1 MIRVLVADHQ
11 PIVNYGIR
19 MLFDSSNDIK
29 IVSTVD
35 TAKQLINYLKKG
47 SVDVVLMSMDLPDM
61 NGITI
66 LRKIKKNYNNVRVI
80 IFSAQPENI
89 YASSGIRAGASG
101 FLSKTA
107 STNTIKNAILK
118 VYKGGMYVTNAMAQ
132 KLTFDKN
139 IDDADLYHKL
149 STREIEVLKLICN
162 GKKNNQIAEELNINP
177 KTVST
182 YKSRLMTKLNVT
194 NLISLIDLG
203 RLKISLENSV

>member
-29 IVSTVD
+29 IVITVD
-35 TAKQLINYLKKG
+35 SAKQLINYLKKG

-107 STNTIKNAILK
+107 TTSTIKKAILK

-139 IDDADLYHKL
+139 KGETDLYHKL

-203 RLKISLENSV
+203 RLKN

>member
-107 STNTIKNAILK
+107 TTSTIKKAILK

-132 KLTFDKN
+132 KFTFDKN
-139 IDDADLYHKL
+139 KGETDLYHKL

-182 YKSRLMTKLNVT
+182 YKSRLMKKLNVT

-203 RLKISLENSV
+203 RLKN

>member
-1 MIRVLVADHQ
+1 
-11 PIVNYGIR
+11 
-19 MLFDSSNDIK
+19 
-29 IVSTVD
+29 
-35 TAKQLINYLKKG
+35 
-47 SVDVVLMSMDLPDM
+47 
-61 NGITI
+61 
-66 LRKIKKNYNNVRVI
+66 
-80 IFSAQPENI
+80 
-89 YASSGIRAGASG
+89 
-101 FLSKTA
+101 
-107 STNTIKNAILK
+107 
-118 VYKGGMYVTNAMAQ
+118 MYVTNAMAQ

-203 RLKISLENSV
+203 RLKN

>member
-19 MLFDSSNDIK
+19 MLFENSNDIK
-29 IVSTVD
+29 IVNTVN

-47 SVDVVLMSMDLPDM
+47 TVDLVLMSMDLPDK

-66 LRKIKKNYNNVRVI
+66 LRTIKKNYNSVRVI

-89 YASSGIRAGASG
+89 YATSGIRAGASG
-101 FLSKTA
+101 FLSKSATT
-107 STNTIKNAILK
+107 STIKKAILK
-118 VYKGGMYVTNAMAQ
+118 VYKGGMYVTNTMAQ

-139 IDDADLYHKL
+139 QNDSDLYHKL
-149 STREIEVLKLICN
+149 SMREIEVLKLICN
-162 GKKNNQIAEELNINP
+162 GKKNNEIADELNINP

-182 YKSRLMTKLNVT
+182 YKSRLMAKLNVT

-203 RLKISLENSV
+203 RQKN

>member
-107 STNTIKNAILK
+107 TTSTIKKAILK

-132 KLTFDKN
+132 KLTLDKN
-139 IDDADLYHKL
+139 KGETDLYHKL

-203 RLKISLENSV
+203 RLKN

>member
-19 MLFDSSNDIK
+19 MLFENSNDIK
-29 IVSTVD
+29 IVNTVN

-47 SVDVVLMSMDLPDM
+47 TVDLVLMSMDLPDK

-66 LRKIKKNYNNVRVI
+66 LRTIKKNYSNVRVI

-89 YASSGIRAGASG
+89 YATSGIRAGASG
-101 FLSKTA
+101 FLSKSATT
-107 STNTIKNAILK
+107 STIKKAILK
-118 VYKGGMYVTNAMAQ
+118 VYKGGMYVTNTMAQ

-139 IDDADLYHKL
+139 QNDSDLYHKL
-149 STREIEVLKLICN
+149 SMREIEVLKLICN
-162 GKKNNQIAEELNINP
+162 GKKNNEIADELSINP

-182 YKSRLMTKLNVT
+182 YKSRLMAKLNVT

-203 RLKISLENSV
+203 RQKN

>member
-107 STNTIKNAILK
+107 TTSTIKKALFK

-139 IDDADLYHKL
+139 KGETDLYHKL

-203 RLKISLENSV
+203 RLKN

>member
-47 SVDVVLMSMDLPDM
+47 SVDVILMSIDLPDM

-107 STNTIKNAILK
+107 TTSTIKKAILK

-139 IDDADLYHKL
+139 KGETDLYHKL

-203 RLKISLENSV
+203 RLKN

>member
-1 MIRVLVADHQ
+1 MIRVLIADHQ

-19 MLFDSSNDIK
+19 MLFENSNDIK
-29 IVSTVD
+29 IVSTAN
-35 TAKQLINYLKKG
+35 TAKQLVNYLKKG
-47 SVDVVLMSMDLPDM
+47 NVDLVLMSMDLPDK

-66 LRKIKKNYNNVRVI
+66 LRTIKKNYNNVRVI
-80 IFSAQPENI
+80 IFTAQPENI

-107 STNTIKNAILK
+107 TTNTIKRAILK
-118 VYKGGMYVTNAMAQ
+118 VYKGGMYFTNAMAQ

-139 IDDADLYHKL
+139 QHDTDLYQKL
-149 STREIEVLKLICN
+149 SMREIEVLKLICN
-162 GKKNNQIAEELNINP
+162 GKKNNEIADELNINP

-182 YKSRLMTKLNVT
+182 YKSRLMKKLNVT

-203 RLKISLENSV
+203 RQKN

>member
-107 STNTIKNAILK
+107 TTNTIKKAILK

-132 KLTFDKN
+132 KLTLDKN
-139 IDDADLYHKL
+139 KGETDLYHKL

-203 RLKISLENSV
+203 RLKN

>member
-19 MLFDSSNDIK
+19 MLFENSNDIK
-29 IVSTVD
+29 IVSTVN
-35 TAKQLINYLKKG
+35 TAKQLVNYLKKG
-47 SVDVVLMSMDLPDM
+47 NVDLVLMSMDLSDM
-61 NGITI
+61 NGITV

-80 IFSAQPENI
+80 IFTAQAENI

-101 FLSKTA
+101 FLSKAATT
-107 STNTIKNAILK
+107 STIKKAILK

-139 IDDADLYHKL
+139 KDNTDLYQKL

-162 GKKNNQIAEELNINP
+162 GKKNNEIAEELNINP

-203 RLKISLENSV
+203 RLKN

>member
-19 MLFDSSNDIK
+19 MLFENSNDIK
-29 IVSTVD
+29 IVNTVN

-47 SVDVVLMSMDLPDM
+47 TVDLVLMSMDLPDK

-66 LRKIKKNYNNVRVI
+66 LRTIKKNYNNVRVI

-89 YASSGIRAGASG
+89 YATSGIRAGASG
-101 FLSKTA
+101 FLSKSATT
-107 STNTIKNAILK
+107 STIKKAILK
-118 VYKGGMYVTNAMAQ
+118 VYKGGMYVTNTMAQ

-139 IDDADLYHKL
+139 QNDSDLYHKL
-149 STREIEVLKLICN
+149 SMREIEVLKLICN
-162 GKKNNQIAEELNINP
+162 GKKNNEIADELNINP

-182 YKSRLMTKLNVT
+182 YKSRLMAKLNVT

-203 RLKISLENSV
+203 RQKN

>member
-35 TAKQLINYLKKG
+35 TAKQLNNYLKKG

-118 VYKGGMYVTNAMAQ
+118 VYNGGMYVTNAMAQ

-203 RLKISLENSV
+203 RLKN

>member
-19 MLFDSSNDIK
+19 MLFENSNDIK
-29 IVSTVD
+29 IVSTVN

-47 SVDVVLMSMDLPDM
+47 NVDLVLMSMDLPDK

-66 LRKIKKNYNNVRVI
+66 LRTIKKNYNNVRVI
-80 IFSAQPENI
+80 IFTAQPENI

-107 STNTIKNAILK
+107 TTSTIKKAILK

-139 IDDADLYHKL
+139 QNDTDLYHKL
-149 STREIEVLKLICN
+149 SMREIEVLKLICN
-162 GKKNNQIAEELNINP
+162 
-177 KTVST
+177 
-182 YKSRLMTKLNVT
+182 
-194 NLISLIDLG
+194 
-203 RLKISLENSV
+203 

>member
-11 PIVNYGIR
+11 PIVNYAIR
-19 MLFDSSNDIK
+19 MLFENSNDIK
-29 IVSTVD
+29 IVNTVN

-47 SVDVVLMSMDLPDM
+47 TVDLVLMSMDLPDK

-66 LRKIKKNYNNVRVI
+66 LRTIKKHYNNVRVI

-89 YASSGIRAGASG
+89 YATSGIRAGASG
-101 FLSKTA
+101 FLSKSATT
-107 STNTIKNAILK
+107 STIKKAILK
-118 VYKGGMYVTNAMAQ
+118 VYKGEMYVTNTMAQ

-139 IDDADLYHKL
+139 HNDSDLYHKL
-149 STREIEVLKLICN
+149 SMREIEVLKLICN
-162 GKKNNQIAEELNINP
+162 GKKNNEIADELNINP

-182 YKSRLMTKLNVT
+182 YKSRLMAKLNVS

-203 RLKISLENSV
+203 RQKN

>member
-66 LRKIKKNYNNVRVI
+66 LGKIKKNYNNVRVI

-107 STNTIKNAILK
+107 TTSTIKKAILK

-139 IDDADLYHKL
+139 KGEADLYHKL

-182 YKSRLMTKLNVT
+182 YKSRLMKKLNVT

-203 RLKISLENSV
+203 RLKN

>member
-107 STNTIKNAILK
+107 TTSTIKKAILK

-139 IDDADLYHKL
+139 KGETDLYHKL

-203 RLKISLENSV
+203 RLKN

>member
-107 STNTIKNAILK
+107 TTSTIKKAILK

-139 IDDADLYHKL
+139 KGEADLYHKL

-203 RLKISLENSV
+203 RLKN

>member
-29 IVSTVD
+29 IVITVD
-35 TAKQLINYLKKG
+35 SAKQLINYLKKG

-107 STNTIKNAILK
+107 TTSTIKKAILK

-132 KLTFDKN
+132 KLTLDKN
-139 IDDADLYHKL
+139 KGETDLYHKL

-203 RLKISLENSV
+203 RLKN

>member
-107 STNTIKNAILK
+107 TTSTIKKAILK

-132 KLTFDKN
+132 KLTFDTTKGET
-139 IDDADLYHKL
+139 DLYHKL

-182 YKSRLMTKLNVT
+182 YKSRLMKKLNVT

-203 RLKISLENSV
+203 RLKN

>member
-19 MLFDSSNDIK
+19 MLFENSNDIK
-29 IVSTVD
+29 IVSTVN

-47 SVDVVLMSMDLPDM
+47 SADLVLMSMDLPDM
-61 NGITI
+61 NGITV
-66 LRKIKKNYNNVRVI
+66 LRSIKKTHNNVRVI

-89 YASSGIRAGASG
+89 YASSGIKAGASG

-107 STNTIKNAILK
+107 TTSIIKKAILK

-139 IDDADLYHKL
+139 KEDTDLYHKL
-149 STREIEVLKLICN
+149 STREIEVLKLICT
-162 GKKNNQIAEELNINP
+162 GKKNNEIAEELNINQ

-182 YKSRLMTKLNVT
+182 YKSRLMSKLNVT

-203 RLKISLENSV
+203 RLKN

>member
-66 LRKIKKNYNNVRVI
+66 LGKIKKNYNNVRVI

-107 STNTIKNAILK
+107 TTSTIKKAILK

-139 IDDADLYHKL
+139 KGETDLYHKL

-182 YKSRLMTKLNVT
+182 YKSRLMIKLNVT

-203 RLKISLENSV
+203 RLKN

>member
-19 MLFDSSNDIK
+19 MLFENSNDIK
-29 IVSTVD
+29 IVNTVN

-47 SVDVVLMSMDLPDM
+47 TVDLVLMSMDLPDK

-66 LRKIKKNYNNVRVI
+66 LRTIKKNYNSVRVI

-89 YASSGIRAGASG
+89 YATSGIRAGASG
-101 FLSKTA
+101 FLSKSATT
-107 STNTIKNAILK
+107 STIKKAILK
-118 VYKGGMYVTNAMAQ
+118 VYKGGMYVTNTMAE

-139 IDDADLYHKL
+139 QNDSDLYHKL
-149 STREIEVLKLICN
+149 SMREIEVLKLICN
-162 GKKNNQIAEELNINP
+162 GKKNNEIADELNINP

-182 YKSRLMTKLNVT
+182 YKSRLMAKLNVT

-203 RLKISLENSV
+203 RQKN

>member
-66 LRKIKKNYNNVRVI
+66 LRKIKKNYNNVRV
-80 IFSAQPENI
+80 
-89 YASSGIRAGASG
+89 
-101 FLSKTA
+101 
-107 STNTIKNAILK
+107 
-118 VYKGGMYVTNAMAQ
+118 
-132 KLTFDKN
+132 
-139 IDDADLYHKL
+139 
-149 STREIEVLKLICN
+149 
-162 GKKNNQIAEELNINP
+162 
-177 KTVST
+177 
-182 YKSRLMTKLNVT
+182 
-194 NLISLIDLG
+194 SL
-203 RLKISLENSV
+203 

>member
-19 MLFDSSNDIK
+19 MLFENSNDIK
-29 IVSTVD
+29 IVSTAN

-47 SVDVVLMSMDLPDM
+47 TVDLVLMSMDLPDK

-66 LRKIKKNYNNVRVI
+66 LRTIKKNYNNVRVI
-80 IFSAQPENI
+80 IFTAQPENI
-89 YASSGIRAGASG
+89 YATSGIRAGASG
-101 FLSKTA
+101 FLSKSATT
-107 STNTIKNAILK
+107 STIKKAILK
-118 VYKGGMYVTNAMAQ
+118 VYKGGMYVTNTMAQ

-139 IDDADLYHKL
+139 QNDTDLYQKL
-149 STREIEVLKLICN
+149 SVREIEVLKLICN
-162 GKKNNQIAEELNINP
+162 GKKNNEIADELNINP

-182 YKSRLMTKLNVT
+182 YKSRLMVKLNVT

-203 RLKISLENSV
+203 RQKN

>member
-1 MIRVLVADHQ
+1 MIRVLIADHQ

-19 MLFDSSNDIK
+19 MLFENSNDIK
-29 IVSTVD
+29 IVSTAN

-47 SVDVVLMSMDLPDM
+47 NVDLVLMSMDLPDK

-66 LRKIKKNYNNVRVI
+66 LRTIKKNYNNVRVI
-80 IFSAQPENI
+80 IFTAQPENI

-107 STNTIKNAILK
+107 TTNTIKKAILK
-118 VYKGGMYVTNAMAQ
+118 VYKGGMYFTNAMAQ

-139 IDDADLYHKL
+139 QHDTDLYHKL
-149 STREIEVLKLICN
+149 SMREIEVLKLICN
-162 GKKNNQIAEELNINP
+162 GKKNNEIAKELNINP

-182 YKSRLMTKLNVT
+182 YKSRLMEKLNVT

-203 RLKISLENSV
+203 RQNN